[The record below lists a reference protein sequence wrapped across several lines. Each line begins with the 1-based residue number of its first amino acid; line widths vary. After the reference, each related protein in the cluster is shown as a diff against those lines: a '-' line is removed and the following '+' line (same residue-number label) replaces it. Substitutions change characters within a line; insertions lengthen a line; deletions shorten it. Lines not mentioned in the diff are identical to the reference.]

1 MNPQLLSF
9 IQWLA
14 DGLVAL
20 VLLYTGWVHSQIKE
34 LQKDIAKKHETLSD
48 RISTVQLEIATFEST
63 RSALE
68 RMENKLDALSDL
80 VHRLAGRQ
88 GID

>member
-1 MNPQLLSF
+1 MNPQLVSF
-9 IQWLA
+9 LQWLA
-14 DGLVAL
+14 DGIGAL
-20 VLLYTGWVHSQIKE
+20 VLLYTGWVHGQIKE
-34 LQKDIAKKHETLSD
+34 VQRDLAKKYETLSD